1 MKHLLHPEAEAE
13 FLDAVRHY
21 SGISLEL
28 GHRFYDEVSGLL
40 RAACAHPLRHRVI
53 DPPIRRVLAD
63 GFPYAVLY
71 AVKADCVLIVAV
83 MPLKRQPGYWKHRL
97 TN

>member
-1 MKHLLHPEAEAE
+1 VNHVLHPEADAE

-21 SGISLEL
+21 AGVSGEL
-28 GHRFYDEVSGLL
+28 GDRFYDEVSGLL
-40 RAACAHPLRHRVI
+40 RAACAHPLRHRMV
-53 DPPIRRVLAD
+53 DPPVRRVLAH

-71 AVKADCVLIVAV
+71 AVKADHVWVVAV
-83 MPLKRQPGYWKHRL
+83 MPLKRRPGYWKHRL

>member
-1 MKHLLHPEAEAE
+1 MKHVLHPEADAE

-21 SGISLEL
+21 AGVSQDL
-28 GHRFYDEVSGLL
+28 GNRFYDEVSGLL
-40 RAACAHPLRHRVI
+40 RAACAHPLRYRVV
-53 DPPIRRVLAD
+53 DPPVRRVLAN

-71 AVKADCVLIVAV
+71 AVKADYVFVVAV
-83 MPLKRQPGYWKHRL
+83 MPLKRRPGYWKRRL